1 MGLTV
6 SNLTPIKFSN
16 RRGAVADVT
25 FDNSY
30 PTGGEVLT
38 PKQLGLNVIDYITV
52 ENTETHIFV
61 YNRANQKLK
70 ALTALGTEVS
80 SETDLSAV
88 TVRVFAVG
96 W

>member
-30 PTGGEVLT
+30 PTDGEVLT

-52 ENTETHIFV
+52 ENIETYIFV
-61 YNRANQKLK
+61 YNRTNQKLK
-70 ALTALGTEVS
+70 ALTALGTEVTS
-80 SETDLSAV
+80 GTNLSAV